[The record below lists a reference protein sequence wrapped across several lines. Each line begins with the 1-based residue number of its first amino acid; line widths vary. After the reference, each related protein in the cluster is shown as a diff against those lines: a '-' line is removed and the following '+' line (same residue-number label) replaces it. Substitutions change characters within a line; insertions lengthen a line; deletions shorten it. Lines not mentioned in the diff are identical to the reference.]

1 MKGVSS
7 NLQRG
12 RIRFSAERSAR
23 LRLVLCAS
31 TDGLE
36 QTIVECDPAA
46 GALVV
51 DRGRSSLSPHTD
63 RDRGTLQLWDSAREE
78 VEMRIFVDG
87 SVVEMFIDGLSV
99 TTRVYPSQRDSAG
112 VRLAALGGVV
122 RLRSVE
128 LWPLAEM

>member
-1 MKGVSS
+1 MRPCR
-7 NLQRG
+7 RG
-12 RIRFSAERSAR
+12 
-23 LRLVLCAS
+23 
-31 TDGLE
+31 
-36 QTIVECDPAA
+36 A
-46 GALVV
+46 G
-51 DRGRSSLSPHTD
+51 RGPGEIQPFAHTD

-122 RLRSVE
+122 HLRSVE